1 LDRLDNGIVNDDGL
15 DIASKYLS
23 LKRLHIKAVAV
34 VNHSDLVVVVVE
46 SKRSKV
52 VRVQLNKTK
61 VGIPRDEA

>member
-15 DIASKYLS
+15 DIASKDLS
-23 LKRLHIKAVAV
+23 LERLHIKAVAV